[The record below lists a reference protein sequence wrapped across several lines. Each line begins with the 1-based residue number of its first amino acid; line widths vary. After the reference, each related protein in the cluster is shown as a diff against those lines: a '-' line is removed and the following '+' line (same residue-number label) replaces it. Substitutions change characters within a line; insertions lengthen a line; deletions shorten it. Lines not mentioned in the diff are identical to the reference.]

1 MTDIVC
7 FSFHHIIMKKTRIFV
22 ETHKDN
28 IYRKD
33 KWIMHVLKF
42 GDTTL
47 EKMKHYVD
55 FLKWRKRKNCYMWKY
70 LGILVWIGSQY
81 SSLS

>member
-1 MTDIVC
+1 
-7 FSFHHIIMKKTRIFV
+7 MKKTRIFV

-42 GDTTL
+42 GDD
-47 EKMKHYVD
+47 EHVD
-55 FLKWRKRKNCYMWKY
+55 FLKWRQRKK
-70 LGILVWIGSQY
+70 LLHVQIP
-81 SSLS
+81 